1 MVVATRVVVALET
14 LPAGAET
21 DMKEEATIT
30 TAAATTMT
38 TATRSMPGGG
48 SGLLDRLLGPFRQG
62 RRPAVAAT
70 GVYVPLYVYPHG
82 PGLGEFERVARACR
96 AHPAVKMVVTVN
108 PSSGPGAAPDP
119 LYRSAISLLQGA
131 GALVLGYVY
140 TSWGRRPLQEVAGEV
155 EKYRAWYGVD
165 GVLFDEFATDPRF
178 EARLRAMCDHA
189 RSRGAGLVVAN
200 PGTDIPARFLGAAD
214 CYMIYEN
221 AGLPGDDWLGGW
233 HAGHDKGN
241 WSSCSYGV
249 ESLDER
255 AVKRMTRR
263 VGLMYVTDDGLPNPY
278 DSLCS
283 YFERL
288 VELLDPAALAGQ

>member
-1 MVVATRVVVALET
+1 MVT
-14 LPAGAET
+14 LAAMMAGAEAR
-21 DMKEEATIT
+21 MGEE
-30 TAAATTMT
+30 AATTT
-38 TATRSMPGGG
+38 DADTSRKD
-48 SGLLDRLLGPFRQG
+48 GLLGRLLGPLRRG
-62 RRPAVAAT
+62 RRPAAAAAAERAT

-82 PGLGEFERVARACR
+82 PGLGEYERVARACR
-96 AHPAVKMVVTVN
+96 AHPAVRVVVTVN
-108 PSSGPGAAPDP
+108 PSSGPGAAPDL
-119 LYRSAISLLQGA
+119 LYRSAVSLLQGA

-155 EKYRAWYGVD
+155 EKYMEWYGVD
-165 GVLFDEFATDPRF
+165 GVLFDEFATDPGL
-178 EARLRAMCDHA
+178 EACLRAMCGHA
-189 RSRGAGLVVAN
+189 RSTGAGLVVAN

-221 AGLPGDDWLGGW
+221 AGLPGEDWLGGW

-255 AVKRMTRR
+255 TLRSMARR

-283 YFERL
+283 YFEKL
-288 VELLDPAALAGQ
+288 VELLDPAQAGQKRHGGG